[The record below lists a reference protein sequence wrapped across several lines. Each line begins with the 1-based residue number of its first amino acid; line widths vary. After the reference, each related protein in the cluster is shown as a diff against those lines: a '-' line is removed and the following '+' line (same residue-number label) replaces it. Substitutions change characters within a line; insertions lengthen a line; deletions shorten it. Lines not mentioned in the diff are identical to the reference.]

1 MTDLTKATEDKSRAS
16 ERALTQFEA
25 QFVTE
30 EELANLLKV
39 STRTLQRMR
48 HRGLLASHLYVGGR
62 VRYLLDKTLQE
73 IAALGRQRNGGRGS
87 LTGIA

>member
-16 ERALTQFEA
+16 ERALT

-48 HRGLLASHLYVGGR
+48 DRGQLASHLYVGGR

-73 IAALGRQRNGGRGS
+73 IATFGRQRNGGRGS
-87 LTGIA
+87 HTGIA

>member
-1 MTDLTKATEDKSRAS
+1 MTDLTKTPEDRFRAS
-16 ERALTQFEA
+16 ERALT

-48 HRGLLASHLYVGGR
+48 DRGQLASHLYVGGR

-73 IAALGRQRNGGRGS
+73 IAALGHQRNGARGS
-87 LTGIA
+87 RIGIA